1 MRTRILHTSDFH
13 GRLTA
18 DALERLKSLRA
29 DCDLYFDCGDGLA
42 VGNIGIP
49 LQEDPYWRAMKELGC
64 SASVLGNREF
74 HISSAAMR
82 KKLKGCSHPVVCANL
97 EWNNRRGKPL
107 IPARDKSEWWPS
119 PTSPL
124 PGGLRL
130 QGSIAVFG
138 LMVPMVTKRMAARHM
153 SSFLNTDPI
162 SAARSALTGLS
173 PKAKL
178 VVCLSHL
185 GLSKDRDVAAACP
198 EIDVIF
204 GGHSHDVLQ
213 QPEKVGDVWIVHTG
227 SHGRF
232 AGIFEWADGPRS
244 WELVPLT

>member
-1 MRTRILHTSDFH
+1 MRIRILHTSDFH

-18 DALERLKSLRA
+18 AAFERLKALRS
-29 DCDLYFDCGDGLA
+29 DCDYYFDCGDGLA

-49 LQEDPYWRAMKELGC
+49 LHEDPYWTLLKGLGC
-64 SASVLGNREF
+64 SASVPGNREF
-74 HISSAAMR
+74 HISSAGMR
-82 KKLKGCSHPVVCANL
+82 KKFKGCNHPVVCANL
-97 EWNNRRGKPL
+97 EWNNRRGTPL
-107 IPARDKSEWWPS
+107 IPARDRSEWWPS

-138 LMVPMVTKRMAARHM
+138 LMVPMVTKRMAARHL

-162 SAARSALTGLS
+162 SAARSAVAELR

-178 VVCLSHL
+178 MVCLSHL
-185 GLSKDRDVAAACP
+185 GLSKDREVAAACP
-198 EIDVIF
+198 EIDVIL

-213 QPEKVGDVWIVHTG
+213 RPEKVGSVWIVHSG

-232 AGIFEWADGPRS
+232 AGILEWTQCSCS
-244 WELVPLT
+244 WDLAPLT